1 VCAEGVAAGAMLS
14 MIATA
19 TPNKAAAQGKPSEVG
34 LITAAGFLAAAF
46 SNYSGE
52 RIFTF
57 AVSPL

>member
-34 LITAAGFLAAAF
+34 LITAVAF